1 MNSVDDPSL
10 AALPID
16 VRLDE
21 IRAALAVHSRA
32 LLVAEPGAGKTTRVP
47 LALLNADWCRGGR
60 LLLLEPRRVAARL
73 AAGFMAESLGERV
86 GETVGYRMRGE
97 SRVGP
102 TTRLEVVTQG
112 VLTRMLQEDPM
123 LEGVSGVIFD
133 EFHERSLEADLGLAL
148 TLDAQ
153 QGLRDDLRL
162 LVMSATLDVDAL
174 LGVLGEAT
182 PVIDCPGR
190 SFPVET
196 RHRPLRPRED
206 TARQQ
211 AAALLESLDEALDE
225 THPGEEGAGDALVIL
240 PGVGEIRRLARELGA
255 RAPALAIME
264 LHGRLPIEAQRRA
277 LRPDPDGRRRVV
289 LATAIAESSVTVDG
303 VRLVID
309 AGQERVPVFQPRTGL
324 TRLETRRVNRASAD
338 QRRGRAGRQ
347 GPGRCVRL
355 WAEEQPLI
363 PHGEPEIRQAD
374 LSPLAFELARWGI
387 TEPGELSWVTPPP
400 AGALAAGRALLTRL
414 GVLDAACH
422 LTALGRACVR
432 WPTHP
437 RLAVMLERSAEL
449 DARPLACALVAALEG
464 RDLDQERDLERAL
477 ATRLAAPKEHR
488 QWHQEARRLA
498 RIAGVEL
505 SKTGGGAI
513 RLAPL
518 GELLALAYPERIGQ
532 RLEPG
537 RFRLAGGT
545 LATLPEA
552 HPLAHA
558 SLLVAAELDG
568 EASGARI
575 FRAVALAPERLEA
588 LYPQTREW
596 RPSLEW
602 SDAQGRML
610 GEQVR
615 GLDAVVLERR
625 PLHRLP
631 PEAVRAALLAALRRR
646 ERLPFGEEAEQL
658 RGRVALLRRTLNR
671 DQGDHGGGEGE
682 EAWPDWSMSA
692 LLETLEAWLGPY
704 LDGVSRLEAVEKL
717 PLARILTDSLAWPL
731 RARLESLAP
740 PRLAVPS
747 GASHRLD
754 YTPCLEGKPPVLAV
768 KLQECFG
775 WQGSPR
781 VADGREPVLL
791 HLLSP
796 ARRPLQVTADLESFW
811 ANGYP
816 EVRREMRG
824 RYPKHPWPEDPLA
837 AEATARTKRRS

>member
-1 MNSVDDPSL
+1 MNRVDTPSPI
-10 AALPID
+10 ALPIEA
-16 VRLDE
+16 RLDE
-21 IRAALAVHSRA
+21 IQAALADHSRA

-47 LALLNADWCRGGR
+47 LALLDAAWCGEGR

-102 TTRLEVVTQG
+102 STRLEVVTQG

-123 LEGVSGVIFD
+123 LEGVTGVIFD

-148 TLDAQ
+148 TLDTQ

-196 RHRPLRPRED
+196 RHRPLRPREAA
-206 TARQQ
+206 ARQQ
-211 AAALLESLDEALDE
+211 AAAVLESLDE
-225 THPGEEGAGDALVIL
+225 TPSGEVRTGDALVIL
-240 PGVGEIRRLARELGA
+240 PGVGEIRRLARELTA
-255 RAPALAIME
+255 RAPGLAVME
-264 LHGRLPIEAQRRA
+264 LHGRLPLEAQRRA
-277 LRPDPDGRRRVV
+277 LRPDPEGRRRVV

-303 VRLVID
+303 VRLVVD

-355 WAEEQPLI
+355 WAEEQPLV

-374 LSPLAFELARWGI
+374 LAPLAFELARWGI
-387 TEPGELSWVTPPP
+387 ADPGELSWVTPPP
-400 AGALAAGRALLTRL
+400 AGALAAGRALLARL

-422 LTALGRACVR
+422 LTALGRACMR

-437 RLAVMLERSAEL
+437 RLAVMLERSTEL
-449 DARPLACALVAALEG
+449 EARPLACALVAALEG

-477 ATRLAAPKEHR
+477 AARLSSPKAHR
-488 QWHQEARRLA
+488 QWQQEAKRLA

-505 SKTGGGAI
+505 AEGNRI
-513 RLAPL
+513 DLAPL

-558 SLLVAAELDG
+558 PLLVAAELDG

-588 LYPQTREW
+588 LYPETREW
-596 RPSLEW
+596 RASLEW

-610 GEQVR
+610 GEEVR
-615 GLDAVVLERR
+615 GLDGVVLERR
-625 PLHRLP
+625 PLKTLP
-631 PEAVRAALLAALRRR
+631 PEAVKAALLAALRRR
-646 ERLPFGEEAEQL
+646 ERLPFDEEAEQL
-658 RGRVALLRRTLNR
+658 RGRVALLRRALNP
-671 DQGDHGGGEGE
+671 DADGGGDDAAGEGE
-682 EAWPDWSMSA
+682 GGWPDWSRPA
-692 LLETLEAWLGPY
+692 LLATLEEWLGPY
-704 LDGVSRLEAVEKL
+704 LDGVTRLEAVEKL
-717 PLARILTDSLAWPL
+717 PLSRILLDSLAWPL
-731 RARLESLAP
+731 RARLDALAP
-740 PRLAVPS
+740 TRLAVPS

-754 YTPCLEGKPPVLAV
+754 YRPCLAGKPPVLAV

-824 RYPKHPWPEDPLA
+824 RYPKHPWPEDPWS
-837 AEATARTKRRS
+837 AEATARTKRRN

>member
-1 MNSVDDPSL
+1 MNN
-10 AALPID
+10 LPIES
-16 VRLDE
+16 RLSAIHE
-21 IRAALAVHSRA
+21 ALDSHVRA

-47 LALLNADWCRGGR
+47 LALLDAPWCREGR

-73 AAGFMAESLGERV
+73 AAGFMAESLGEKV

-102 TTRLEVVTQG
+102 TTLLEVVTQG

-174 LGVLGEAT
+174 LGVLGETT
-182 PVIDCPGR
+182 PLIDCPGR

-196 RHRPLRPRED
+196 RYRPLRLRED
-206 TARQQ
+206 IARQQ
-211 AAALLESLDEALDE
+211 AVAVLEALDD
-225 THPGEEGAGDALVIL
+225 GEVGEDESGDALVIL
-240 PGVGEIRRLARELGA
+240 PGVGEIRRLARELAG
-255 RAPALAIME
+255 RAPGLAVME
-264 LHGRLPIEAQRRA
+264 LHGRLPLDAQRRA
-277 LRPDPDGRRRVV
+277 LRPDPKGRRRVV

-309 AGQERVPVFQPRTGL
+309 AGQERVPVFQARTGL

-374 LSPLAFELARWGI
+374 LAPLAFELARWGI
-387 TEPGELSWVTPPP
+387 SDPDELAWVTPPP
-400 AGALAAGRALLTRL
+400 AAALAAGRDLLIRL
-414 GVLDAACH
+414 GVLDAAFH

-437 RLAVMLERSAEL
+437 RLSVMLERSAEL
-449 DARPLACALVAALEG
+449 EARPLACALVAALEG

-477 ATRLAAPKEHR
+477 AARLSDPREHR

-498 RIAGVEL
+498 RIAGDGLDKGSLDKRGVEVT
-505 SKTGGGAI
+505 S
-513 RLAPL
+513 LAPL

-532 RLEPG
+532 RREPG

-545 LATLPEA
+545 LATLPES

-575 FRAVALAPERLEA
+575 FRAVALSSERLEA
-588 LYPQTREW
+588 LYPETREW
-596 RPSLEW
+596 RSSLEW
-602 SDAQGRML
+602 SDAQGRMI

-615 GLDAVVLERR
+615 GLDAVVLERL
-625 PLHRLP
+625 PLGRLP

-646 ERLPFGEEAEQL
+646 GWLPFDDEAEQL
-658 RGRVALLRRTLNR
+658 CGRVALLRREL
-671 DQGDHGGGEGE
+671 GET
-682 EAWPDWSMSA
+682 WPDWSTSA
-692 LLETLEAWLGPY
+692 LLEDLEQWLAPY

-717 PLARILTDSLAWPL
+717 PLSRILLDSLDWPL
-731 RARLESLAP
+731 RARLEELAP

-747 GASHRLD
+747 GAHHRLD
-754 YTPCLEGKPPVLAV
+754 YTPCMSGKPPVLAV

-775 WQGSPR
+775 WRASPR
-781 VADGREPVLL
+781 VVEGRVPVLL

-796 ARRPLQVTADLESFW
+796 ARRPLQVTGDLESFW

-824 RYPKHPWPEDPLA
+824 RYPKHPWPEDPFS
-837 AEATARTKRRS
+837 AEATARTKRRG

>member
-1 MNSVDDPSL
+1 MTPLPVDSRLL
-10 AALPID
+10 A
-16 VRLDE
+16 
-21 IRAALAVHSRA
+21 IRETLASHTRA

-47 LALLNADWCRGGR
+47 LVLLDEAWCRDGR

-73 AAGFMAESLGERV
+73 AAGFMAESLGEKV

-97 SRVGP
+97 SRVGAA
-102 TTRLEVVTQG
+102 TRLEVVTQG

-148 TLDAQ
+148 ALDAQ

-162 LVMSATLDVDAL
+162 LVMSATLDVEALLDAL
-174 LGVLGEAT
+174 GDDT

-196 RHRPLRPRED
+196 TYRSLKSRVD
-206 TARQQ
+206 SARQQ
-211 AAALLESLDEALDE
+211 AAAVLEALADIE
-225 THPGEEGAGDALVIL
+225 AGDALVIL
-240 PGVGEIRRLARELGA
+240 PGVGEIRRLARELAA
-255 RAPALAIME
+255 RAPRLVIME
-264 LHGRLPIEAQRRA
+264 LHGRLPLEAQRRA
-277 LRPDPDGRRRVV
+277 LRPDPEGRRRVV

-374 LSPLAFELARWGI
+374 LAPLAFELARWGI
-387 TEPGELSWVTPPP
+387 IDPDRLAWVTSPPDAP
-400 AGALAAGRALLTRL
+400 LAAGRDLLIRL
-414 GVLDAACH
+414 GVLDSDFH
-422 LTALGRACVR
+422 LTALGSSCVR

-437 RLAVMLERSAEL
+437 RLAVMMERAVAL

-477 ATRLAAPKEHR
+477 ASRLASPRDHR

-498 RIAGVEL
+498 RIAGDGLEVA
-505 SKTGGGAI
+505 S
-513 RLAPL
+513 LAPL

-532 RLEPG
+532 RIEPG

-552 HPLAHA
+552 HPLAHVP
-558 SLLVAAELDG
+558 LLVAAELDG

-575 FRAVALAPERLEA
+575 FRAVALDPERLEA

-596 RPSLEW
+596 RASLEW
-602 SDAQGRML
+602 SDAQGRMI

-625 PLHRLP
+625 PLGQLP
-631 PEAVRAALLAALRRR
+631 PEAVRSALLAALRRR
-646 ERLPFGEEAEQL
+646 ERLPFDDDAEQL
-658 RGRVALLRRTLNR
+658 RGRVALLRSELNSELNSELG
-671 DQGDHGGGEGE
+671 Q
-682 EAWPDWSMSA
+682 AWPDWSLSA
-692 LLETLEAWLGPY
+692 LLATLEHWLAPY

-717 PLARILTDSLAWPL
+717 PLARILLDSLDWPL
-731 RARLESLAP
+731 RSRLEELAP

-747 GASHRLD
+747 GSSHRLD
-754 YTPCLEGKPPVLAV
+754 YRPCLEGKPPVLAV

-775 WQGSPR
+775 WQASPR
-781 VADGREPVLL
+781 VAEGRAPVLL

-796 ARRPLQVTADLESFW
+796 ARRPLQVTGDLASFW

-824 RYPKHPWPEDPLA
+824 RYPKHPWPEDPFS
-837 AEATARTKRRS
+837 AEATASTKRRG

>member
-1 MNSVDDPSL
+1 MSE
-10 AALPID
+10 LPID
-16 VRLDE
+16 ARLPA
-21 IRAALAVHSRA
+21 IREALDTHVRA

-47 LALLNADWCRGGR
+47 LALLDAPWCREGR

-73 AAGFMAESLGERV
+73 AAGFMAETLGEPV

-102 TTRLEVVTQG
+102 STRLEVVTQG
-112 VLTRMLQEDPM
+112 VLTRMLQDDPM
-123 LEGVSGVIFD
+123 LEGVAGVIFD

-162 LVMSATLDVDAL
+162 LVMSATLDVEAL

-190 SFPVET
+190 HFPVET

-206 TARQQ
+206 AVRQQ
-211 AAALLESLDEALDE
+211 AAAVLEALDE
-225 THPGEEGAGDALVIL
+225 DATGDALVIL
-240 PGVGEIRRLARELGA
+240 PGVAEIRRLARELAG
-255 RAPALAIME
+255 RAPGLAVME
-264 LHGRLPIEAQRRA
+264 LHGRLPLDAQRRA
-277 LRPDPDGRRRVV
+277 LRPDPEGRRRVV

-355 WAEEQPLI
+355 WAEEQPLV

-374 LSPLAFELARWGI
+374 LAPLAFELARWGI
-387 TEPGELSWVTPPP
+387 SDPGELSWVTPPP
-400 AGALAAGRALLTRL
+400 AGALAAGRELLIRL
-414 GVLDAACH
+414 GVLDAAFH

-449 DARPLACALVAALEG
+449 EARPLACALVAALEG

-477 ATRLAAPKEHR
+477 AARLAAPREHR
-488 QWHQEARRLA
+488 QWHQEVRRLA
-498 RIAGVEL
+498 RVA
-505 SKTGGGAI
+505 GGGLDKGGLDV
-513 RLAPL
+513 RSLAPL

-537 RFRLAGGT
+537 RFRLAGRT
-545 LATLPEA
+545 LATLPES

-575 FRAVALAPERLEA
+575 FRAVALAPSRLEA
-588 LYPQTREW
+588 LYPEAREW
-596 RPSLEW
+596 RASLEW
-602 SDAQGRML
+602 SDAQGRMI

-615 GLDAVVLERR
+615 GLGAVVLERR
-625 PLHRLP
+625 PLRQLP
-631 PEAVRAALLAALRRR
+631 PEAVREALLAALRRR
-646 ERLPFGEEAEQL
+646 ERLPFDDEAEQL
-658 RGRVALLRRTLNR
+658 RGRVALLRREL
-671 DQGDHGGGEGE
+671 GET
-682 EAWPDWSMSA
+682 WPDWSTSA
-692 LLETLEAWLGPY
+692 LLEDLEQWLSPY

-717 PLARILTDSLAWPL
+717 PLARILLDSLDWPL
-731 RARLESLAP
+731 RARLDELAP
-740 PRLAVPS
+740 TRLAVPS
-747 GASHRLD
+747 GAHPRLD
-754 YTPCLEGKPPVLAV
+754 YTPCLSGKLPVLAV

-775 WQGSPR
+775 WQASPR
-781 VADGREPVLL
+781 VAEGRVPVLL

-824 RYPKHPWPEDPLA
+824 RYPKHPWPEDPLS
-837 AEATARTKRRS
+837 AEATARTKRRG